1 MEQPNDKDILG
12 KLLNPKT
19 RRATF
24 GNVVGQYSEMLYWK
38 IRRIVLFH
46 DDANDV
52 LQNTFMKAWKALD
65 NFRGDS
71 QLTTWLCRIAINE
84 SLDFMRHKQA
94 LTIIS
99 SDSQADATG
108 MAIHERLMA
117 DEYFDGDKT
126 EALLQEAISRLPEV
140 QRTVFL
146 LRYYDE
152 MKYSE
157 MSKVLNTSEGALK
170 ASYHI
175 AVSKIKDF
183 FKTND

>member
-84 SLDFMRHKQA
+84 SLGFMRHK
-94 LTIIS
+94 
-99 SDSQADATG
+99 
-108 MAIHERLMA
+108 
-117 DEYFDGDKT
+117 
-126 EALLQEAISRLPEV
+126 
-140 QRTVFL
+140 
-146 LRYYDE
+146 
-152 MKYSE
+152 
-157 MSKVLNTSEGALK
+157 
-170 ASYHI
+170 
-175 AVSKIKDF
+175 
-183 FKTND
+183 